1 MWPLRNSP
9 PNSLVAPMQTKPAE
23 RWTWTASTETAA
35 LVLSLFWLLSAN
47 RTFLGT
53 ALKDH
58 GWGDASA
65 WGFALALA
73 VMLLALH
80 FLLLALVGLRHAFK
94 PLAALLIVGTA
105 FASHFMDRFGV
116 YLDPPMLRNVL
127 RTDTKEAGELF
138 SWPLLPH
145 LAWQA
150 GLPLLALWRL
160 RLVRR
165 PWTRAAVVRAG
176 ALLVAAA
183 VIVAAILAVFQPF
196 SSLMR
201 NQKDLRYLITPANY
215 LWSLGSVLA
224 ADAKGAAAPR
234 QAIGLDAT
242 QGPGWA
248 QRTRPTVL
256 VFVVGETARAANWGL
271 SGYARQTTPALAA
284 TPDVINFAQVTS
296 CGTNTEVSLPCM
308 FAPVGRRAY
317 DEGRIRGNESLLHVL
332 AHAGLGVQWVDNQSG
347 CKGVCEGLP
356 TAFVKDWSPPGLC
369 ADGRCLDE
377 GLLHGLQ
384 ERLGQAQGGQ
394 VLFLHQLGN
403 HGPSYFRRHPP
414 AFGRFQ
420 PACEQDDLRQCSREQ
435 IVNAYDNALLYTD
448 HLLATLIQR
457 LKKASDQG
465 VDTALIYVSDH
476 GESLGENGVFLH
488 GLPYTIAPDVQK
500 QVPMVMW
507 FSPGFAQGRGLDVQC
522 LARRASQAAAH
533 DHLFHIVLGLMDV
546 RTALHEKAWDLS
558 AECIKP

>member
-47 RTFLGT
+47 RAFLGT
-53 ALKDH
+53 ALKSRE
-58 GWGDASA
+58 WGDASA
-65 WGFALALA
+65 WGLAVALAL
-73 VMLLALH
+73 VVLALH

-138 SWPLLPH
+138 SWSLLPH

-165 PWTRAAVVRAG
+165 PWTRAAMVRAG
-176 ALLVAAA
+176 ALLAAA
-183 VIVAAILAVFQPF
+183 VVIVGAILAVFQPF

-201 NQKDLRYLITPANY
+201 NQKELRYLITPANY

-234 QAIGLDAT
+234 QAIGLDAA

-271 SGYARQTTPALAA
+271 SGYARQTTPAMAA

-296 CGTNTEVSLPCM
+296 
-308 FAPVGRRAY
+308 
-317 DEGRIRGNESLLHVL
+317 
-332 AHAGLGVQWVDNQSG
+332 
-347 CKGVCEGLP
+347 
-356 TAFVKDWSPPGLC
+356 
-369 ADGRCLDE
+369 
-377 GLLHGLQ
+377 
-384 ERLGQAQGGQ
+384 
-394 VLFLHQLGN
+394 
-403 HGPSYFRRHPP
+403 
-414 AFGRFQ
+414 
-420 PACEQDDLRQCSREQ
+420 
-435 IVNAYDNALLYTD
+435 
-448 HLLATLIQR
+448 
-457 LKKASDQG
+457 
-465 VDTALIYVSDH
+465 
-476 GESLGENGVFLH
+476 
-488 GLPYTIAPDVQK
+488 
-500 QVPMVMW
+500 
-507 FSPGFAQGRGLDVQC
+507 
-522 LARRASQAAAH
+522 
-533 DHLFHIVLGLMDV
+533 
-546 RTALHEKAWDLS
+546 
-558 AECIKP
+558 

>member
-1 MWPLRNSP
+1 
-9 PNSLVAPMQTKPAE
+9 
-23 RWTWTASTETAA
+23 
-35 LVLSLFWLLSAN
+35 
-47 RTFLGT
+47 
-53 ALKDH
+53 
-58 GWGDASA
+58 
-65 WGFALALA
+65 
-73 VMLLALH
+73 
-80 FLLLALVGLRHAFK
+80 
-94 PLAALLIVGTA
+94 
-105 FASHFMDRFGV
+105 
-116 YLDPPMLRNVL
+116 
-127 RTDTKEAGELF
+127 
-138 SWPLLPH
+138 H

-165 PWTRAAVVRAG
+165 PWTRAAMVRAG
-176 ALLVAAA
+176 ALLAAA
-183 VIVAAILAVFQPF
+183 VVIVGAILAVFQPF

-201 NQKDLRYLITPANY
+201 NQKELRYLITPANY

-234 QAIGLDAT
+234 QAIGLDAA

-317 DEGRIRGNESLLHVL
+317 DEERIRGSESLLHVL
-332 AHAGLGVQWVDNQSG
+332 ARAGLGVQWVDNQSG
-347 CKGVCEGLP
+347 CKGVCDGLP
-356 TAFVKDWSPPGLC
+356 TALVKDWNPPGLC
-369 ADGRCLDE
+369 EGGRCLDE

-384 ERLGQAQGGQ
+384 QRLGQAQGGQ
-394 VLFLHQLGN
+394 VLVLHQLGN

-414 AFGRFQ
+414 AFARFT

-457 LKKASDQG
+457 LRAASERG

-488 GLPYTIAPDVQK
+488 GLPHTIAPDVQK

-507 FSPGFAQGRGLDVQC
+507 ISPGFAQGRGLDVQC
-522 LARRASQAAAH
+522 LARRASQPATH
-533 DHLFHIVLGLMDV
+533 DHLFHTVLGLMDV